1 MTRHIELE
9 ELDFRGLLADGD
21 RLIWTQGV
29 GEPIS
34 VLERLVRHL
43 DELPPFGA
51 FLGASYAG
59 IIRPEHARRVAFTGM
74 GAVGTN
80 RTICRDN
87 LMDVVPCH
95 LSALPR
101 LMQEGRL
108 RFDVVILQV
117 APMPDGSFGTG
128 AVNGYVQFAMAN
140 ARLVIAE
147 VNELAPRTASST
159 SYRADDFDIL
169 VRVSRPLVA
178 QPQEA
183 ADETDLAIARNVA
196 GLIGDGDT
204 LQIGIGSVPNA
215 LASVLADRRDLGLHC
230 GVIGDSV
237 VPLIESGVINNRRKS
252 VSPGLTVTGSLGG
265 TSRLIAF
272 ADMNRELRVEPVTI
286 THAPATLAGIDNLV
300 AVNSAI
306 EIDITGQAGSEMAG
320 RSYLGTIGGQ
330 NDFVRGALA
339 SRGGRSI
346 IALPSRTAGGRARI
360 VPLVFS
366 GVVTVPRSDAD
377 FFVTEYGIADVR
389 GKTLSQRARSIA
401 AIAHPDDRA
410 LLEQATAKNG

>member
-1 MTRHIELE
+1 MTRHIELDQ
-9 ELDFRGLLADGD
+9 LDFRDLLVDGD
-21 RLIWTQGV
+21 QLIWTQGV

-34 VLERLVRHL
+34 LLERLLEQL
-43 DELPPFGA
+43 DDLPHFGV
-51 FLGASYAG
+51 FLGASYSG
-59 IIRPEHARRVAFTGM
+59 IIRPEHSHRIDFTGM

-80 RTICRDN
+80 RAICRSN

-101 LMQEGRL
+101 LMREARL

-140 ARLVIAE
+140 ARLVVAE
-147 VNELAPRTASST
+147 VNDMAPQTTSST

-178 QPQEA
+178 QQQEA
-183 ADETDLAIARNVA
+183 PDDTDLAIARNVA
-196 GLIGDGDT
+196 SLIGDGDT
-204 LQIGIGSVPNA
+204 LQIGIGGVPNA
-215 LASVLADRRDLGLHC
+215 LADVLVDRRDLGLHS

-252 VSPGLTVTGSLGG
+252 VSRGTSVTGSLGG
-265 TSRLIAF
+265 TARVIAF
-272 ADMNRELRVEPVTI
+272 AEKNRELRVEPVTI
-286 THAPATLAGIDNLV
+286 THSPAALASIDNLV

-306 EIDITGQAGSEMAG
+306 EIDITGQAGSEIAG

-339 SRGGRSI
+339 SCGGRSI
-346 IALPSRTAGGRARI
+346 IALPSRTASGRARI
-360 VPLVFS
+360 MPLVSS

-389 GKTLSQRARSIA
+389 GKTMSQRMRSIIG
-401 AIAHPDDRA
+401 IAHPDDRSE
-410 LLEQATAKNG
+410 LESESMKIS